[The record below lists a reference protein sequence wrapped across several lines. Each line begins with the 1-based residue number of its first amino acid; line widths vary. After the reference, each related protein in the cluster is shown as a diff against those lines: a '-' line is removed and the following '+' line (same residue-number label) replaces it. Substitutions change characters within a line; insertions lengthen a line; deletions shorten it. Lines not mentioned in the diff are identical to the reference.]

1 MTKQMFL
8 MINRK
13 ASGLNRMSHSVTSAP
28 GGKIPS
34 SKVSYFNRRSV
45 KIILLKAKESK
56 SQPVVL
62 SSIFTLFA
70 IPYHVLAD
78 YVNFDTSLEVCL
90 KAPTPLL
97 GWTLDVVYLRQ

>member
-8 MINRK
+8 MINKK
-13 ASGLNRMSHSVTSAP
+13 ASRLNRMSHSVALAP
-28 GGKIPS
+28 GGNIPS
-34 SKVSYFNRRSV
+34 SKVSYFNRRLV
-45 KIILLKAKESK
+45 IIILLKAKSK

-62 SSIFTLFA
+62 SSIFTPFA

-97 GWTLDVVYLRQ
+97 